1 MSLTASNA
9 TSLEILEA
17 TQKYN
22 KAMQSLK
29 ILPFKHVNKEEKKKK
44 CIAYISP
51 DYRYHVMY
59 SFYYNLFAK
68 YDKNNFYVICLSLN
82 KKKDDAYT
90 EKIKSMNVD
99 ILVDLAGHSAN
110 SGLSLFAYRVAPVQ
124 ISGLGWMETTGF
136 SAVDYL
142 ITDEYLDP
150 TGNTYITE
158 RPLYLKSQF
167 CYKCHRDVVAS
178 SGAPC
183 IKNGYITFATF
194 NRISKFTSEILE
206 LWRRIMYLV
215 PNSFLLLKCDILSSK
230 SNMQMVRK
238 RLANAGLDNKRIIL
252 ESPSLDY
259 LERYLDV
266 DIALDT
272 YPYTG
277 GGTTFDA
284 LYMGVPVVS
293 LYGERRSSRFG
304 LSILTNAGVGEL
316 AVPTPK

>member
-1 MSLTASNA
+1 M
-9 TSLEILEA
+9 
-17 TQKYN
+17 
-22 KAMQSLK
+22 
-29 ILPFKHVNKEEKKKK
+29 
-44 CIAYISP
+44 
-51 DYRYHVMY
+51 
-59 SFYYNLFAK
+59 
-68 YDKNNFYVICLSLN
+68 
-82 KKKDDAYT
+82 
-90 EKIKSMNVD
+90 
-99 ILVDLAGHSAN
+99 
-110 SGLSLFAYRVAPVQ
+110 
-124 ISGLGWMETTGF
+124 
-136 SAVDYL
+136 
-142 ITDEYLDP
+142 DP

-215 PNSFLLLKCDILSSK
+215 PNLFLLLKCDILSSK

-284 LYMGVPVVS
+284 LYIGVPVVS

-316 AVPTPK
+316 AVPTPKEYVERAVALASDWDLLDVLHKNLRTMLENSPAMDAEGYVREIEGKYKEILSAVHNHDVFD

>member
-1 MSLTASNA
+1 MA
-9 TSLEILEA
+9 
-17 TQKYN
+17 
-22 KAMQSLK
+22 
-29 ILPFKHVNKEEKKKK
+29 
-44 CIAYISP
+44 
-51 DYRYHVMY
+51 
-59 SFYYNLFAK
+59 
-68 YDKNNFYVICLSLN
+68 
-82 KKKDDAYT
+82 

-167 CYKCHRDVVAS
+167 CYECHRDVVAS

-293 LYGERRSSRFG
+293 LYGERRSSRFE

-316 AVPTPK
+316 AVPTPKEYVERAVALASDWDLLDVLHKNLRTMLENSPAMDAEGYVREIEGKYKEILSAVHNHDVFD